1 MLGCGGD
8 RDTEE
13 KREERD
19 GGVQEINRG
28 CRDEERWRSS
38 RGERQPGE
46 GRRLPLTAGAQGT
59 GVHIPSF
66 LPSNS
71 PGSTLST
78 CFSN

>member
-8 RDTEE
+8 RDTER

-38 RGERQPGE
+38 RGERQPGK
-46 GRRLPLTAGAQGT
+46 GRRLQAAGAQGS
-59 GVHIPSF
+59 GVHVPSY
-66 LPSNS
+66 LQSNS
-71 PGSTLST
+71 PSSTLST
-78 CFSN
+78 CFSD